1 MVPKTLKSVM
11 FLEIADG
18 AKETIITK
26 LLEEH
31 CTTVE
36 ACQSVLELGI
46 SWVAS
51 SEVAFEVSMGW
62 LILRSLEE
70 KEHSKNIPIKMVEML
85 MTSNNFQ
92 HNRNEIPLLIAWC
105 CKQNFSEDI
114 ETLLKQNA
122 INVMCRTAG
131 CSVEAVVMIVTLL
144 REHPICL
151 PVDFPSIMAL
161 SEAVVVCLAVTPLPE
176 PKKLKTFYE
185 GVGEV
190 QEFLRY
196 IWMCAGAHVCDELAL
211 SALKVL
217 YSAIAN
223 TGYFNNLMEC
233 VMLDKFVISPALA
246 SVLQLIEPH
255 VMSFAVSGII
265 SGDLSEEILSSAL
278 NALCMWLLQASCYPS
293 VTHWVLQ
300 LFNALESEGRYSLL
314 LGVSENKIDRL
325 FIALQLP
332 VLRDGVAPVVWH
344 MLAASQQKFIFHKI
358 VARIPSVALQLK
370 KEDSESS
377 RHCLQTMLDM
387 CHVLMDRFPGHDSL
401 YQPIVTVIQDCP
413 SYTRGQFLN
422 KNGPVWAI
430 SPVLPSPGVSEVST
444 TGRVGLNNLVNTC
457 YINSVLQAL
466 FMTRR
471 FCHEVLDRECDD
483 SQMLLSKLQTLF
495 TLLMYSPR
503 RSLSPTEVLSVSR
516 PSSFVPGHQQDSSEY
531 LTHLLD
537 VLHEQDMLGTLR
549 SPPPTTSPKQ
559 DEPENG
565 DMKLDE
571 TSITRWTTEEDLSD
585 NNILQRKAHSLA
597 DFSNGEDVQGQQLS
611 GSHSDSADSGIQSV
625 GGCDSPQPS
634 PPSVHSIVQ
643 QCFGGKMLTTYQCLD
658 CHSESV
664 HTDVFRDIQLSFP
677 DRTHKD
683 EDLELQELIDYFLS
697 PEKLCGENKYWCDK
711 CAGLRDATRSLRVLE
726 SPSHLILSLKHFR
739 YNPVSMTRTK
749 LLHKVH
755 YTKQVEI
762 PVLATNQQLQQ
773 NETYRLYAAVVHS
786 GKSMDSGHYYTYAQD
801 SSDKWFVFNDDIV
814 TISSLD
820 NLTRWQPPDTPYI
833 LFYARPLETLQQE
846 PSSQSSQSTLSL
858 HLQEI
863 VARDTLAFIQER
875 KSEEERRRRQQKQ
888 INAASRRQNRWDNDR
903 DDDPPPNCGDG
914 MQLEDQE
921 ELHPRPLSLSTPLFR
936 PPKHR
941 NGCLNT
947 PNPRDSP
954 VEYIRPCPSV
964 IVPDTPMMQSTA

>member
-26 LLEEH
+26 LLDEH

-51 SEVAFEVSMGW
+51 SEVPFEVSMGW

-70 KEHSKNIPIKMVEML
+70 KEHTKNIPIKMVEML

-92 HNRNEIPLLIAWC
+92 HNRKEIPLLIAWC

-131 CSVEAVVMIVTLL
+131 CSVDAVVKIVTLL

-151 PVDFPSIMAL
+151 PIDFTSIMAL

-185 GVGEV
+185 GVGE
-190 QEFLRY
+190 
-196 IWMCAGAHVCDELAL
+196 
-211 SALKVL
+211 
-217 YSAIAN
+217 
-223 TGYFNNLMEC
+223 
-233 VMLDKFVISPALA
+233 FVISPALA

-344 MLAASQQKFIFHKI
+344 MLAASQQKFILSCYPSVTHWVLQLFNALESEGRYSLLLGVSENKIDRLFIGLQLPVLRDGVAPVVWHMLAASQQKFKFHKI

-370 KEDSESS
+370 KEDSQSS
-377 RHCLQTMLDM
+377 RQCLQTMLDM

-430 SPVLPSPGVSEVST
+430 SPVLPSPGVGEVST

-471 FCHEVLDRECDD
+471 FCHEVLERECDD
-483 SQMLLSKLQTLF
+483 SQTLLSKLQTLF

-531 LTHLLD
+531 LT
-537 VLHEQDMLGTLR
+537 
-549 SPPPTTSPKQ
+549 PPPTTSPKQ
-559 DEPENG
+559 DEPGNG

-571 TSITRWTTEEDLSD
+571 TSITRWTTEEYFRSQPRPPYLSTIPNEGD
-585 NNILQRKAHSLA
+585 KKTVFI
-597 DFSNGEDVQGQQLS
+597 EDE
-611 GSHSDSADSGIQSV
+611 GSSIHNPDEEKDEGDKKTVFIEDEGSSIHNPDEEKDEGDKKTVFIEDEGSSIHNPDEEKDEGFWR
-625 GGCDSPQPS
+625 CRE
-634 PPSVHSIVQ
+634 VHS
-643 QCFGGKMLTTYQCLD
+643 
-658 CHSESV
+658 
-664 HTDVFRDIQLSFP
+664 
-677 DRTHKD
+677 
-683 EDLELQELIDYFLS
+683 
-697 PEKLCGENKYWCDK
+697 
-711 CAGLRDATRSLRVLE
+711 
-726 SPSHLILSLKHFR
+726 
-739 YNPVSMTRTK
+739 
-749 LLHKVH
+749 
-755 YTKQVEI
+755 
-762 PVLATNQQLQQ
+762 
-773 NETYRLYAAVVHS
+773 
-786 GKSMDSGHYYTYAQD
+786 
-801 SSDKWFVFNDDIV
+801 
-814 TISSLD
+814 
-820 NLTRWQPPDTPYI
+820 
-833 LFYARPLETLQQE
+833 
-846 PSSQSSQSTLSL
+846 
-858 HLQEI
+858 
-863 VARDTLAFIQER
+863 
-875 KSEEERRRRQQKQ
+875 
-888 INAASRRQNRWDNDR
+888 
-903 DDDPPPNCGDG
+903 
-914 MQLEDQE
+914 
-921 ELHPRPLSLSTPLFR
+921 
-936 PPKHR
+936 
-941 NGCLNT
+941 
-947 PNPRDSP
+947 
-954 VEYIRPCPSV
+954 
-964 IVPDTPMMQSTA
+964 